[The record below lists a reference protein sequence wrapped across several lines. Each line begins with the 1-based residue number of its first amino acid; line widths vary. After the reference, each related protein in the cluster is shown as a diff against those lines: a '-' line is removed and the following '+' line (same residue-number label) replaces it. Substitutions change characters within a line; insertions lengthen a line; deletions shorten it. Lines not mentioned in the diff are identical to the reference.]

1 MFRVL
6 GRNPPQATG
15 LGRSNAANFGTRR
28 KRIDSTNEYIKIVLV
43 LSYIPTTVQVGIGW
57 LEALQLGVDGSE
69 LLPQKKRLLL
79 LREGLVYSRSNLR
92 ADFGN

>member
-1 MFRVL
+1 MFRIL

-15 LGRSNAANFGTRR
+15 LGRSNAANFGTCG
-28 KRIDSTNEYIKIVLV
+28 KRVDSTNEYIKIVLV
-43 LSYIPTTVQVGIGW
+43 LGNIPTTVQVGTGR

-69 LLPQKKRLLL
+69 LLSQEKRLLL
-79 LREGLVYSRSNLR
+79 LREGLVYGRSNLR